1 MAFYKRR
8 TFARRVAKK
17 RTYRKRYSPKVVV
30 RRPRP
35 ISSAVHAF
43 KRMTPVS
50 TISGNAAYVPYLN
63 AYNVSLNQLISSSEF
78 TALYDH
84 YKINF
89 VVVKFWFRNDPG
101 AQLATASTYPKL
113 YWYRDQDD
121 DTAPGSLNEIRENCR
136 SRVAVLNPN
145 RPVVIKYKPNTLQVI
160 YDGLTTSNYRPI
172 WNAWLDCAV
181 PATKQYG
188 FKWAIDDFSNVN
200 YRLDIET
207 IVYFQCKT
215 SR

>member
-1 MAFYKRR
+1 MS
-8 TFARRVAKK
+8 T
-17 RTYRKRYSPKVVV
+17 
-30 RRPRP
+30 
-35 ISSAVHAF
+35 VHSF
-43 KRMTPVS
+43 KRMASVA
-50 TISGNAAYVPYLN
+50 TIAGNVAYTPYLA
-63 AYNVSLNQLISSSEF
+63 AYNVSLNQLINSSDF

-101 AQLATASTYPKL
+101 AQTASSSTYPKL

-121 DTAPGSLNEIRENCR
+121 DTAPGSLNEIRENNR
-136 SRVAVLNPN
+136 SRVAVMNPN
-145 RPVVIKYKPNTLQVI
+145 RPVTIKYKPNTLQVI
-160 YDGLTTSNYRPI
+160 YDSAVSSNYRPV

-188 FKWAIDDFSNVN
+188 FKWAIDDFSNTN

-207 IVYFQCKT
+207 TVYFQCK
-215 SR
+215 SAR